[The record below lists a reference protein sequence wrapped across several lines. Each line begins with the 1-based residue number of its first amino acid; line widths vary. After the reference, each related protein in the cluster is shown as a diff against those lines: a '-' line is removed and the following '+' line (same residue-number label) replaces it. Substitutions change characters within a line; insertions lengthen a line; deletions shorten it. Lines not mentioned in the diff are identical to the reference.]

1 VINPFTGREER
12 LDPVLKDY
20 MPGLTLHQHEVSVRN
35 HGKVV
40 KGTISEKG
48 LVVQKTRLREEAH
61 ATLSRQ
67 RAGQRSNANAAKS
80 AGIGLLAPVGDEL
93 NGIKQDPGLPE
104 PGAVTA
110 SVPAGER
117 VRAGTQ
123 PESQQE
129 LATWQGQTEA
139 PAPERA
145 SKARRFRNS

>member
-1 VINPFTGREER
+1 
-12 LDPVLKDY
+12 

-61 ATLSRQ
+61 VTLSRQ
-67 RAGQRSNANAAKS
+67 RAGQRSNANAAKT
-80 AGIGLLAPVGDEL
+80 AGIGLRAPAGDEL
-93 NGIKQDPGLPE
+93 NGIQPDPSLAE

-110 SVPAGER
+110 SMPAGDR
-117 VRAGTQ
+117 VRTGTQ
-123 PESQQE
+123 PEPQQE
-129 LATWQGQTEA
+129 PATRHEQADA

-145 SKARRFRNS
+145 SKARRFRNN